1 MNYFFGVGGNSI
13 YGVQV
18 RKVKDARKICRK
30 AVELLVLLMH
40 AYILSVT
47 MSPFLKVMQLFLMM
61 TATVLGMLVL
71 LLVTPDLEET
81 MLKVVRHYTT
91 PRYR

>member
-1 MNYFFGVGGNSI
+1 
-13 YGVQV
+13 
-18 RKVKDARKICRK
+18 
-30 AVELLVLLMH
+30 MH
-40 AYILSVT
+40 ACVLSVT

-81 MLKVVRHYTT
+81 MLRVVRHYTT
-91 PRYR
+91 PHYR

>member
-1 MNYFFGVGGNSI
+1 
-13 YGVQV
+13 
-18 RKVKDARKICRK
+18 
-30 AVELLVLLMH
+30 MH
-40 AYILSVT
+40 PYVLSVA

-81 MLKVVRHYTT
+81 MLRVVRRYTT
-91 PRYR
+91 PHYR

>member
-1 MNYFFGVGGNSI
+1 MVM
-13 YGVQV
+13 V
-18 RKVKDARKICRK
+18 
-30 AVELLVLLMH
+30 MH
-40 AYILSVT
+40 TCVLSVT

-81 MLKVVRHYTT
+81 MLRVVRHYTT
-91 PRYR
+91 PHYR